1 MKHNHKLTK
10 MSSCCGHFSVPH
22 CLHINYERVDCE
34 SYFKGSLWL
43 VAVERIPVEL
53 AVLKEL
59 CAQAKG
65 TENQNC

>member
-1 MKHNHKLTK
+1 

-22 CLHINYERVDCE
+22 CFINNEPVDCE
-34 SYFKGSLWL
+34 SYFRGSLWL

-59 CAQAKG
+59 CVEAKG
-65 TENQNC
+65 TENQNY